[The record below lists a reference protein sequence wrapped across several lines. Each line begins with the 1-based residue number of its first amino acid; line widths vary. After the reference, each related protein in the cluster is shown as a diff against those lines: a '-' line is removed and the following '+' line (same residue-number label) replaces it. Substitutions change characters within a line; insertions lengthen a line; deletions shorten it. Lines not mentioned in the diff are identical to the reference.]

1 MGNYAIK
8 GPFWALVSER
18 LPPTLVA
25 VGIAAVNTI
34 AHIGTGL
41 MNSIMGI
48 VKIIREASYFSFT
61 VMYAYIYGCH
71 DCVVFGKKTDIAKSA
86 KGSKVGLG
94 FRNKDLIKRDPL
106 MVSF

>member
-1 MGNYAIK
+1 M
-8 GPFWALVSER
+8 
-18 LPPTLVA
+18 A

-48 VKIIREASYFSFT
+48 VKDYSGSFPISLLPLC
-61 VMYAYIYGCH
+61 MLYIYGCH

-94 FRNKDLIKRDPL
+94 FRNKRFNQKRPIDGL
-106 MVSF
+106 FFNL